1 MNIIYRNMER
11 LIACSSDSDRERIE
25 PMSAWKWR
33 KLYQIADK
41 YGIVPWIAAGVR
53 AYEGDFFMQIPEDVL
68 TPLMSE
74 CGDKSEENLQTFQ
87 LQIERS
93 KGLLHHFSSK
103 SLRAYASDL
112 IHTITNI
119 EE

>member
-33 KLYQIADK
+33 KLYQIANQ

-53 AYEGDFFMQIPEDVL
+53 AYEGDFFLQMPEDVKAQL
-68 TPLMSE
+68 ANE
-74 CGDKSEENLQTFQ
+74 YGKKSEENLEKFW
-87 LQIERS
+87 LHIERS
-93 KGLLHHFSSK
+93 KGLLYQLSSK
-103 SLRAYASDL
+103 SIRAYTKDL

>member
-33 KLYQIADK
+33 KLYQIANQ

-53 AYEGDFFMQIPEDVL
+53 AYEGDFFLQMPEDVKAQL
-68 TPLMSE
+68 ANE
-74 CGDKSEENLQTFQ
+74 YGKKSEENLEKFW
-87 LQIERS
+87 LHIERS
-93 KGLLHHFSSK
+93 KGLFYQLSSK
-103 SLRAYASDL
+103 SIRAYTKDL

>member
-1 MNIIYRNMER
+1 MER

-33 KLYQIADK
+33 KLYQIANQ
-41 YGIVPWIAAGVR
+41 YGIVPWIADGVR
-53 AYEGDFFMQIPEDVL
+53 AYEGDFFLQMPEDVKAHFAN
-68 TPLMSE
+68 E
-74 CGDKSEENLQTFQ
+74 YGKKSEENLEKFW
-87 LQIERS
+87 LHIERS
-93 KGLLHHFSSK
+93 KGLLYQLSSK
-103 SLRAYASDL
+103 SIRAYTKDL